1 MNSGISLPGAR
12 WRHILRAPLPAL
24 LRLFLISSFY
34 DSSCFSFFYYLLFLR
49 SHVILNKLH
58 ATRRYR
64 AEPIRQIRRLRL
76 AAKRRDVFHDET
88 ELRTI
93 RGELINVKSINC
105 ITGAAWEVGAPLWLH
120 SRPRLLYRTWMLSW
134 LSLPRRPQITHAS
147 RPRVLVSPNDY
158 TQQQISCPLPEVKG
172 LPTTGPRSY
181 PLAFY
186 TFDYCAVKREIK

>member
-1 MNSGISLPGAR
+1 MAFKLVYSPLVISGISLPGAR

-64 AEPIRQIRRLRL
+64 AEPSRQIRRLRL

-88 ELRTI
+88 EFRMI
-93 RGELINVKSINC
+93 RGELINVKSIGKLEPPPGYTRGLDYSIVPGCWAGCPCLGGLKSRTRLDLASSSRQMTTHNSKS
-105 ITGAAWEVGAPLWLH
+105 AVH
-120 SRPRLLYRTWMLSW
+120 SQKLKAFRQPVR
-134 LSLPRRPQITHAS
+134 
-147 RPRVLVSPNDY
+147 
-158 TQQQISCPLPEVKG
+158 G
-172 LPTTGPRSY
+172 PT
-181 PLAFY
+181 L
-186 TFDYCAVKREIK
+186 